1 MRLVLQKLA
10 HPLTLGLGTQD
21 LRGCVL
27 ASSHFM
33 KASSVGPLTKGL
45 PKGPQDWRQ
54 QPPRPQVLSPSPAD
68 LGVGRRQVEASG
80 KRGRGQA
87 CRTKGCC
94 FPRSAWGQEC
104 GRPGRLTSSSFCL
117 VPGTHDPTEGT
128 TMLSLVPCY
137 CSVHKAALPLTS
149 HQVPPVHPYTSS

>member
-54 QPPRPQVLSPSPAD
+54 QPPRPQSLTSRFRSWKKAGGGLREKGEGPGLQNQGLLLSPQCLGAGMWAPRAAD
-68 LGVGRRQVEASG
+68 FL
-80 KRGRGQA
+80 
-87 CRTKGCC
+87 
-94 FPRSAWGQEC
+94 FLL
-104 GRPGRLTSSSFCL
+104 PGARNS
-117 VPGTHDPTEGT
+117 
-128 TMLSLVPCY
+128 
-137 CSVHKAALPLTS
+137 
-149 HQVPPVHPYTSS
+149 